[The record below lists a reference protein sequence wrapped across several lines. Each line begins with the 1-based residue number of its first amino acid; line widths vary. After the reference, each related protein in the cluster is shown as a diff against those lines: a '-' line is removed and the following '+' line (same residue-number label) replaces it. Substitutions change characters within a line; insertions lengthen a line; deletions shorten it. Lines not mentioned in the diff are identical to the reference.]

1 MSADAPTTSR
11 FDVLA
16 AAAIG
21 LAKVAGLELPGLSC
35 ALVDL
40 PPAPTLAELPAMATA
55 ILAEPATEQK
65 RTVGQFIDDSTITA
79 KIKAKHAEDKM
90 VSAMRVDVETKQGVV
105 VLSGEA
111 RTEGEIQ
118 RAEVLA
124 KQVEGV
130 KAVSNMIE
138 LKPKS

>member
-1 MSADAPTTSR
+1 MNKLIAQTLIASGVALSALAP
-11 FDVLA
+11 A
-16 AAAIG
+16 YA
-21 LAKVAGLELPGLSC
+21 
-35 ALVDL
+35 
-40 PPAPTLAELPAMATA
+40 
-55 ILAEPATEQK
+55 AEPATEQK